1 MLGDQKHWN
10 RIGLAS
16 LETRNGGVQRWYL
29 DQQWGW
35 QFTLTCSSSQV
46 QVLSARAPSSQTL
59 GKSHFQCP
67 HF

>member
-10 RIGLAS
+10 HIGLAS

-35 QFTLTCSSSQV
+35 QFTLVPPPKYRSYLLV
-46 QVLSARAPSSQTL
+46 P
-59 GKSHFQCP
+59 P
-67 HF
+67 HRKP